1 MLVQARYSTARATQS
16 ARPVRKTLLPAVRD
30 RDARFTRSFDAV
42 FASEDIQI
50 VKTPV
55 CAPKANAFAERFVGT
70 VRRECLDRL
79 LIIGRRHLQHVLA
92 TYTLHHNEHRPHR
105 SLGQLPPLAQTP
117 PQNEQLTGDVIDLDR
132 VRRRE
137 RLGLVHKY
145 TLAA

>member
-70 VRRECLDRL
+70 VRRECLDWL
-79 LIIGRRHLQHVLA
+79 LIVNRRHPERVLRVFA
-92 TYTLHHNEHRPHR
+92 EHYNSHRPHR
-105 SLGQLPPLAQTP
+105 SLELTP
-117 PQNEQLTGDVIDLDR
+117 PEGIDLDR
-132 VRRRE
+132 LSGRSHDVKRRDH
-137 RLGLVHKY
+137 LGGLIHEY
-145 TLAA
+145 SCAA